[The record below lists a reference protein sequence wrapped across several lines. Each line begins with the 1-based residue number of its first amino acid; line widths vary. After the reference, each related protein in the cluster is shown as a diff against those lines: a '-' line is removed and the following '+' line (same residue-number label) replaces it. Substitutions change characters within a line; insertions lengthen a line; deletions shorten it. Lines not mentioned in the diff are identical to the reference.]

1 MQQTPRRCG
10 GGGLLEVATGS
21 GKTVMALNI
30 ISRVGKKTLII
41 VHKEFLANQ
50 WKERI
55 EEYIPSATVGRI
67 QGTTFDVEG
76 KDIVIGMIQTLYN
89 RDYGETA
96 FAEFGLTIIDEV
108 HKARSSQNA
117 SSNIHTANAGYKCDG

>member
-1 MQQTPRRCG
+1 
-10 GGGLLEVATGS
+10 LEVATGS

-108 HKARSSQNA
+108 HRSEEFSKRFFKYP
-117 SSNIHTANAGYKCDG
+117 HR